1 MAGKTLIF
9 TVCTAEHYPF
19 AQVLADSLPKEFTF
33 KVAIVGEVAA
43 GALDVVRLR
52 ELPFEVIPEMQQRY
66 DTPALVAAAK
76 PFFARYFLQ
85 QNGIENVIYFDP
97 TMLIFG
103 DFDEILQK
111 STTYDIVLTPRL
123 TRKFGASTYGDEKM
137 FLNTGMYDNGFF
149 ALRKSPNTFRFLEW
163 WQQRLTDR
171 AYLDLCNGMNH
182 DQLWLNYVPILFEN
196 SCIYKNIG
204 WNVGLQNLHERV
216 LTFKD
221 NIWVVN
227 LTEPLVF
234 FNFKECLH
242 EGAEVKK
249 MIKDSG
255 AAKLLSRYKESV
267 KQYTAVMPPMFSLRK
282 SLHSSDSAFRRRLK
296 DTLRSIVN
304 TITYF
309 PIYHKITK

>member
-66 DTPALVAAAK
+66 DTPAFVAAAK

>member
-19 AQVLADSLPKEFTF
+19 AQALADSLPKELTF
-33 KVAIVGEVAA
+33 KVGMVGEVAA
-43 GALDVVRLR
+43 GELDVVQFR

-66 DTPALVAAAK
+66 DKPALVAAAK
-76 PFFARYFLQ
+76 PFFASYFLQ

-97 TMLIFG
+97 TTFTFG
-103 DFDEILQK
+103 DFDDILQK

-123 TRKFGASTYGDEKM
+123 TRKFGKSTYGDEKM

-149 ALRKSPNTFRFLEW
+149 AVRKSQNTFRFLEW

-221 NIWVVN
+221 NKWVVN
-227 LTEPLVF
+227 LSEPLVF
-234 FNFKECLH
+234 FNFKECLE
-242 EGAEVKK
+242 EGTEVKK

-255 AAKLLSRYKESV
+255 ATKLLSRYKERL
-267 KQYTAVMPPMFSLRK
+267 KQYTAVIPPVFSLRK
-282 SLHSSDSAFRRRLK
+282 SLHSPDSAFRKGLK
-296 DTLRSIVN
+296 DTLRTIVD

-309 PIYHKITK
+309 PIYHKISK